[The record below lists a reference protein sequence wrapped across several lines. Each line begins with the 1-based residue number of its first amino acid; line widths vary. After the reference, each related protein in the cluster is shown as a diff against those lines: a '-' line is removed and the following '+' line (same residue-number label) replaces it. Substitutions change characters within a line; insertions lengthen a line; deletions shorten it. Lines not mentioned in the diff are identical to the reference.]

1 MKPLTQEWV
10 DKAEGDFATASREI
24 RARKAP
30 NYDAVCFHA
39 QQCAE
44 KYLKA
49 ILQEEGIAFKK
60 THNLSA
66 LLDLLISIE
75 PSWDAFRPGLNSL
88 TDAAVE
94 VRYPG
99 FSVDKKIAREMFKTC
114 KEVRHLVSLSL
125 GLTLVDK

>member
-10 DKAEGDFATASREI
+10 NKAEGDFATASREI

-39 QQCAE
+39 QQCVE

-49 ILQEEGIAFKK
+49 RLQEEGIAFKK
-60 THNLSA
+60 THDLGA
-66 LLDLLISIE
+66 LLDLLVPIE
-75 PSWDAFRPGLNSL
+75 PSLNIFCGSLDSL

-99 FSVDKKIAREMFKTC
+99 FSVDKKVAREMFKTC
-114 KEVRHLVSLSL
+114 IEVRNSMSLSL
-125 GLTLVDK
+125 GLKLD